1 MLNNVNEGEK
11 IGIEGDA
18 YDVRWWIGL
27 ERQTQRGLLT
37 LARLCRRT
45 QPDDP
50 VHGGGADDC
59 LLQAGRAEAR
69 GAGDFGRRSLGTNAF
84 RPCRPALV

>member
-37 LARLCRRT
+37 LARLR
-45 QPDDP
+45 
-50 VHGGGADDC
+50 
-59 LLQAGRAEAR
+59 
-69 GAGDFGRRSLGTNAF
+69 RRSK
-84 RPCRPALV
+84 